1 MPDNDKGGGNDCDP
15 ERRETDE
22 PQTRDGKASRRAALC
37 ISRRRISVFE
47 FVKRYGNLIHCGTLR
62 PEAVPIYSFH
72 PLKTR
77 NPLAFSR
84 IRAPSAFQIPDIR
97 DEIAGAALIEWRMD
111 FIPAM
116 EPRNGKRVESW
127 IPPTIMVRVREQKT
141 RGNPAP

>member
-77 NPLAFSR
+77 NPRLFRVSELPPLSR
-84 IRAPSAFQIPDIR
+84 SQIF
-97 DEIAGAALIEWRMD
+97 EMKL
-111 FIPAM
+111 
-116 EPRNGKRVESW
+116 
-127 IPPTIMVRVREQKT
+127 RELL
-141 RGNPAP
+141 